1 MLMNGKNKKIGN
13 SGLPNMAETIKGWF
27 QNIEIGY
34 LSVSNVDFEKVE
46 TISTIKTQG
55 FLQPASWKVLQMLTE
70 GQRAWSVF
78 ELYVLPDLDVSLSDY
93 VFYRGKKYK
102 VIKKED
108 YLDYGYLRYFL
119 TEANADE

>member
-1 MLMNGKNKKIGN
+1 MLI
-13 SGLPNMAETIKGWF
+13 AT
-27 QNIEIGY
+27 EIGY

-46 TISTIKTQG
+46 TINTIKTQG
-55 FLQPASWKVLQMLTE
+55 FLQPASWKALQMLTE

-78 ELYVLPDLDVSLSDY
+78 KLYVLPDLEVSLGDY

-119 TEANADE
+119 TEANTDE